1 MKKKIQKILDKD
13 GSGQLNTDIGENGAW
28 LHIIP
33 EILIQDKDIKCE
45 VKTITFLDNI
55 IEE

>member
-1 MKKKIQKILDKD
+1 MKKKIQKTHNKD
-13 GSGQLNTDIGENGAW
+13 GSGQLNTDTGKNGAW

-33 EILIQDKDIKCE
+33 KILTQDKDIKCE

>member
-33 EILIQDKDIKCE
+33 KILIQDKDIKCE